1 MSCSSGS
8 MTKKRII
15 TFIAVVGIA
24 FTIYAVSVVAKNFAV
39 LALSP
44 LALGFLACP
53 LMCGAMGVGVW
64 LAGRRSRN
72 KQKANLEKNI
82 GRYSQIG
89 LDNEHESHYCENN
102 GTRRTG
108 NESST
113 ELDSAEAKI
122 NSDNNHNLN
131 PRRQTPKNDSKVC

>member
-24 FTIYAVSVVAKNFAV
+24 FTIYAVSVVTKNFAV

-53 LMCGAMGVGVW
+53 LMCGLMGGGIW
-64 LAGRRSRN
+64 LMGRLSR
-72 KQKANLEKNI
+72 KREKVSLQEHT
-82 GRYSQIG
+82 GGCCQHGHDDDDHYE
-89 LDNEHESHYCENN
+89 NE
-102 GTRRTG
+102 
-108 NESST
+108 
-113 ELDSAEAKI
+113 
-122 NSDNNHNLN
+122 
-131 PRRQTPKNDSKVC
+131 